1 MTTKS
6 IALLPLFALLAFA
19 VGCSTVAPKPAPV
32 DQPIPTATIQEPVAE
47 TPAAEPKPTEAT
59 PEATASGKPRPPK
72 TAEGQALASGAFSV
86 IVIQRTD
93 GPWREDGAWRQN
105 GTRERLLF
113 SRLSK
118 RYDGV
123 RQIMRAS
130 LPTKILKLSDADF
143 WPAAAAHLGAK
154 KIQAALVVRIAVKKS
169 LSGVNERKRE
179 QGIDP
184 QDAHVVWKAYRRDGA
199 ALVPSA
205 EGDSFVDSATLDAFL
220 PTIADAVLGA
230 D

>member
-1 MTTKS
+1 MKTQS
-6 IALLPLFALLAFA
+6 IALLPLLALLALA

-32 DQPIPTATIQEPVAE
+32 AQPGPSGTVQEPVDE
-47 TPAAEPKPTEAT
+47 PTTVEPPAAEPEPA
-59 PEATASGKPRPPK
+59 PTASGKPVPPK
-72 TAEGQALASGAFSV
+72 TAEGRALASGTFA
-86 IVIQRTD
+86 IVVVQRTD
-93 GPWREDGAWRQN
+93 GPWREDGAWRPN

-113 SRLSK
+113 SRFSK

-130 LPTKILKLSDADF
+130 LPTKTLKLPDPDF

-154 KIQAALVVRIAVKKS
+154 KIQAALVVRIAVKES
-169 LSGVNERKRE
+169 LPGVNERKRE
-179 QGIDP
+179 QGIAP
-184 QDAHVVWKAYRRDGA
+184 QDAHVVWKSYCRDGD

-205 EGDSFVDSATLDAFL
+205 EGDAFVDSTTLDAYL
-220 PTIADAVLGA
+220 PTIADAVLDA